1 MGKPFKSR
9 KGETV
14 GGGFFVFRRG
24 ETSKRILFKAKR
36 NGEVIRP
43 FEHGSLRAAIEEAQR
58 LEADAFNGQF
68 VILQQVAAVDIR
80 KKHPPGNGAGGH
92 KGGHRNGHSEDSE
105 ENSQESR
112 KKSSGEE
119 KGEVTLQQAPPA

>member
-36 NGEVIRP
+36 DGEVIRP
-43 FEHGSLRAAIEEAQR
+43 FEHGSLKAAIEEAQR

-68 VILQQVAAVDIR
+68 VVLQQVAVVDIR

-92 KGGHRNGHSEDSE
+92 KGGTRNGKTKDREESRQEGSE
-105 ENSQESR
+105 EG
-112 KKSSGEE
+112 GEE
-119 KGEVTLQQAPPA
+119 TVEVTPLQASPA